1 MRQFL
6 RQARFSDAYSLLRLL
21 SLAAAGSGALYLN
34 RDADAK
40 TTASVVT
47 ATAPLRYLLL
57 LERPIAKDSMIPC
70 RSVVDPDWSSYG
82 GIGLFLSRIGY
93 VAPEGVNKGSSEVS
107 DGSNSIAAAVAK
119 VLPAIVLISVP
130 KKMDNKSCTSIGSG
144 TIVDADGTILTCAH
158 LVVDFQGRKVVSE
171 DKVDVTL
178 QDGQTFVGT
187 VLNADLHSDIA
198 IVKINSKTPFPAAKL
213 GSSCKLHPGESVV
226 ALGNPHF
233 LRNTITAGIVS
244 CVDRKSSEIGLGGML
259 REYIQIDCA
268 VNPGNSGGPLIN
280 LDGEI
285 VGVNI
290 MGRKSAAGLNFAV
303 PSDTVS
309 KIVEQFK
316 KNGRVLRPWLGLKM
330 LDLNKMIIV
339 QLKRRHATFPSIKK
353 GVLVLMVSPGSPADR
368 AGMRPGDIVIEFHG
382 KPVGSITEI
391 VELMDD
397 KVGIPLKVVVK
408 REKGT
413 SVTLTVIPEEVN
425 PEL

>member
-70 RSVVDPDWSSYG
+70 RSVVDPDWSSY
-82 GIGLFLSRIGY
+82 
-93 VAPEGVNKGSSEVS
+93 
-107 DGSNSIAAAVAK
+107 VAK